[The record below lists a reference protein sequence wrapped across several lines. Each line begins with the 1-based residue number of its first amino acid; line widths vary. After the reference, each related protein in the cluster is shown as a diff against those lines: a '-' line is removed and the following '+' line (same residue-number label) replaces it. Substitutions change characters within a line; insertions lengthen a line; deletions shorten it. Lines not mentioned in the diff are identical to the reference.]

1 VITDAQL
8 AGMARVPEGSGY
20 LTPHCQTQPSLFNA
34 VHYDCITFE
43 TDQSKQHSAKMPS
56 NDYGGDDHDWTQYWL
71 QFGLREAITDSELQK
86 EQGRA
91 VAGDAG
97 SPEVSAN
104 ASSSPA
110 SVQAFLSLN

>member
-1 VITDAQL
+1 
-8 AGMARVPEGSGY
+8 MARVLEGSGY

-71 QFGLREAITDSELQK
+71 QFGLREAITDSEL
-86 EQGRA
+86 
-91 VAGDAG
+91 
-97 SPEVSAN
+97 
-104 ASSSPA
+104 
-110 SVQAFLSLN
+110 